1 MRRLILHDADPAVTA
16 VASALADAYDV
27 RPIVAAPPE
36 DAVILATPRSPV
48 PVGETIRVLGLVAT
62 ADAGPWPQTWHAVLP
77 LAAPAAMLAHAVAAA
92 FADLDAAAE
101 RARLARDLSEL
112 NAIGIRLSAESNPR
126 FLLEAILSKA
136 REITSSDAGSL
147 YIVEERGESPF
158 LRFALA
164 QNDSVGVPFR
174 TATLPLTDESIAGHV
189 ALTGRL
195 INLADAYAPPA
206 DAPLTIH
213 RCS

>member
-1 MRRLILHDADPAVTA
+1 RL
-16 VASALADAYDV
+16 
-27 RPIVAAPPE
+27 
-36 DAVILATPRSPV
+36 
-48 PVGETIRVLGLVAT
+48 LGLVAT

-147 YIVEERGESPF
+147 YIVEERGESPY

-164 QNDSVGVPFR
+164 QNDSVAVPFR

-189 ALTGRL
+189 ALSGRPTR
-195 INLADAYAPPA
+195 AMRSWRARSP
-206 DAPLTIH
+206 H
-213 RCS
+213 RPRSPSTTAASTCRSGTSSRAS

>member
-1 MRRLILHDADPAVTA
+1 MTA
-16 VASALADAYDV
+16 AAAALGGTYEV
-27 RPIVAAPPE
+27 RPLGAATPS
-36 DAVILATPRSPV
+36 DAVILVTPRSAAAAAADNV
-48 PVGETIRVLGLVAT
+48 RLLGLVAT

-147 YIVEERGESPF
+147 YIVEERGESPY

-164 QNDSVGVPFR
+164 QNDSVAVPFR
-174 TATLPLTDESIAGHV
+174 AATLPLTDESIAGHV
-189 ALTGRL
+189 ALSGRL
-195 INLADAYAPPA
+195 INLADAYAPPP
-206 DAPLTIH
+206 DSPFTINSWFDEQTGY
-213 RCS
+213 RTKS